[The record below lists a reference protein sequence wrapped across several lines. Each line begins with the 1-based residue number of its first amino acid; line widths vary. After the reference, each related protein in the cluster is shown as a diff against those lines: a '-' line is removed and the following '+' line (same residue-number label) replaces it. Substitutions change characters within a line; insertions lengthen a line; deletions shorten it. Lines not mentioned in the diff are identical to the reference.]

1 MALYSILA
9 TCLFVVLPLMLHYK
23 KNRRTNNDRV
33 PHDSITNKT
42 APNESDDPLLTLESS
57 PFEFPSNGYGTTQ
70 SIAGE
75 LLATK

>member
-23 KNRRTNNDRV
+23 KDRRTNNDRV
-33 PHDSITNKT
+33 RNDGITNKT
-42 APNESDDPLLTLESS
+42 APSDSDDPLLTLESS

>member
-23 KNRRTNNDRV
+23 KDRRTNNDRV
-33 PHDSITNKT
+33 LHDSITNKT
-42 APNESDDPLLTLESS
+42 VPNESDDPLLTLESS
-57 PFEFPSNGYGTTQ
+57 PFEFSSNGYGTTQ
-70 SIAGE
+70 SITGE